1 MGQPNGANAST
12 VSGKGRAIDLR
23 KLSEWQLGHV
33 SKQMQGLAAMGI
45 YLDFFGNA
53 KGSISKST
61 GKGGKNIGKNMG
73 GKSKGKG
80 KGVSSPGPNAMPQ
93 SPKPIPRWNRGKQV
107 DSQARDRS
115 QSDKEHFINF

>member
-33 SKQMQGLAAMGI
+33 SKQMQGPAAMGI

-53 KGSISKST
+53 KGTISKSK
-61 GKGGKNIGKNMG
+61 GKGGKSAGKDVG
-73 GKSKGKG
+73 GKSKGTG
-80 KGVSSPGPNAMPQ
+80 KGESPSGRNGSPQ
-93 SPKPIPRWNRGKQV
+93 APKPEQRWNRGKK
-107 DSQARDRS
+107 AIFRPR
-115 QSDKEHFINF
+115 INLRQTRNTLST